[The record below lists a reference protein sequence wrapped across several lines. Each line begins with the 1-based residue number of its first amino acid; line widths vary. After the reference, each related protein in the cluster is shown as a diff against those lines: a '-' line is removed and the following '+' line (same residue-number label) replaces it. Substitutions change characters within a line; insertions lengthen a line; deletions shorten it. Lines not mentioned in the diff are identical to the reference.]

1 MRIKTDSRTKVLCPH
16 DVASIF
22 QCILKAE
29 SIEDQ
34 DKEHFWVVGL
44 NTRNV
49 IKYIEMVYLGS
60 MNQSPVSAREVFRL
74 AISEGTAGII
84 ICHNHPS
91 GDAEP
96 STEDCSTTEHL
107 VKGGKLL
114 DIEVLDHVIIGNGGE
129 SWVSL
134 KERGVML

>member
-29 SIEDQ
+29 SVEDQ
-34 DKEHFWVVGL
+34 DKEHLWVVGL

-74 AISEGTAGII
+74 AISEGTAAII

-107 VKGGKLL
+107 IKGGNDCFHKVCLIDYL
-114 DIEVLDHVIIGNGGE
+114 RIHPEDRDKII
-129 SWVSL
+129 S
-134 KERGVML
+134 KYD